1 MTVTSRTSRS
11 EPSEKKTKQKS
22 FNIVVGNLGASG
34 SESKMME
41 DVPCVR
47 LFRENFMQGSDNFSQ
62 PQVRMKNRFC

>member
-34 SESKMME
+34 SESKMM

-47 LFRENFMQGSDNFSQ
+47 LFRENFM
-62 PQVRMKNRFC
+62 